1 MSNYL
6 NIKMKYTF
14 MVRPYYVKVPYEGDN
29 IVELI
34 QFGDSGGHNERKFG
48 KVKAKQAMTYYAPND
63 IQIDGDV
70 VCREMNVEGAVGDNN
85 QDPEQVDVSGIRIS
99 DEKMR
104 MLIEGHIVING
115 EILPEDYTIDVMS
128 GKF

>member
-1 MSNYL
+1 MS
-6 NIKMKYTF
+6 

-48 KVKAKQAMTYYAPND
+48 KVKAKQAVTYYAPND
-63 IQIDGDV
+63 IEIDGDV
-70 VCREMNVEGAVGDNN
+70 VCKEMNVEGSVGSSKP
-85 QDPEQVDVSGIRIS
+85 DPKQVDVSGIKIS

-104 MLIEGHIVING
+104 MLIEGHILING
-115 EILPEDYTIDVMS
+115 EKLPEDYKIDAMG